1 MAVYEIIIF
10 VFISNAIFLL
20 ILSRLFILIKKREL
34 FVVYVVYSLKKT
46 PFQYWMMM
54 AILVFG
60 ALVTGPVAIVSVA
73 LLVTGTWKEPMQ
85 DHNQSAFR
93 DKNPPVI
100 LVVPSGR

>member
-60 ALVTGPVAIVSVA
+60 ALVTDLWLSC
-73 LLVTGTWKEPMQ
+73 
-85 DHNQSAFR
+85 
-93 DKNPPVI
+93 
-100 LVVPSGR
+100 PSRCS